1 MNTQS
6 NIDIKKF
13 VETFEN
19 LTRLQK
25 HNQNLMGIKK
35 SEARVLLC
43 IEHLS
48 QEKDCNISVSSI
60 SKNLSIA
67 SPTATELIK
76 NLTDKGYIERH
87 INKNDKRFV
96 EITLTN
102 SGKKIVHKIT
112 EYYDTLFSGLVE
124 KLGKQQSELLIE
136 LLSTVNIYF
145 NEWYSNMN

>member
-1 MNTQS
+1 MNRQS

-13 VETFEN
+13 IDTFDN

-25 HNQNLMGIKK
+25 QNQTLMGIKK
-35 SEARVLLC
+35 SEARILLC
-43 IEHLS
+43 IEYLS
-48 QEKDCNISVSSI
+48 QENDCKITVSNI

-67 SPTATELIK
+67 SPTATELVK
-76 NLTDKGYIERH
+76 DLTDKGYIER
-87 INKNDKRFV
+87 NVNQNDKRFV

-102 SGKKIVHKIT
+102 SGKKIVHDII

-136 LLSTVNIYF
+136 LLSEVNIYF
-145 NEWYSNMN
+145 NEWYSKVN

>member
-67 SPTATELIK
+67 SPTATELVK

-136 LLSTVNIYF
+136 LLSKVNIYF